1 MYLQHKAVICW
12 SLKLLLETNAIENGY
27 MFKLHQTNN
36 ISWRLQRRK
45 RSTYYLLHWLI
56 IIERFHSHGQHIRK
70 FFWNKRKRLHKKSVQ
85 IPKNLF
91 GTPTWPPFYCFRT
104 PIWPP
109 WRHVKTLYR
118 VFSLTWSAS
127 MQIYWNKRNR
137 LHKKRAQLPQD
148 WFGTPIWLPWHHVKT
163 LCRSGGREQRWG
175 RLKFFHL
182 FSKIDTRKAS

>member
-12 SLKLLLETNAIENGY
+12 SLKLLLESNAIENGY

-36 ISWRLQRRK
+36 ISWRLHRRK

-118 VFSLTWSAS
+118 VFHSRGQHLWKFIGTKESVCIRKELNSHRIGLGHQYGCRDVMW
-127 MQIYWNKRNR
+127 KRSIEVEDENNDED
-137 LHKKRAQLPQD
+137 AY
-148 WFGTPIWLPWHHVKT
+148 
-163 LCRSGGREQRWG
+163 S
-175 RLKFFHL
+175 
-182 FSKIDTRKAS
+182 FSTYSQK